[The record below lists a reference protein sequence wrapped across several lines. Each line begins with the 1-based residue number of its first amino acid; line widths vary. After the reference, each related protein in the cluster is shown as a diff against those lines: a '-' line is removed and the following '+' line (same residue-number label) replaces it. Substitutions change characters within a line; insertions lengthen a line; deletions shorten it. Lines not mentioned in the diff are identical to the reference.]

1 MRHILYFTAEWCHP
15 CKRTKPVAEELDRD
29 GVIKIIFVDVDTN
42 LELVANYEIKSVP
55 TFVLIEDGK
64 EVKRMNGAKT
74 REDFDIFL
82 S

>member
-15 CKRTKPVAEELDRD
+15 CKRTKPIAEELDRD
-29 GVIKIIFVDVDTN
+29 GVIKIIFVDVDTS
-42 LELVANYEIKSVP
+42 LDLIANYEIKAVP

-82 S
+82 A